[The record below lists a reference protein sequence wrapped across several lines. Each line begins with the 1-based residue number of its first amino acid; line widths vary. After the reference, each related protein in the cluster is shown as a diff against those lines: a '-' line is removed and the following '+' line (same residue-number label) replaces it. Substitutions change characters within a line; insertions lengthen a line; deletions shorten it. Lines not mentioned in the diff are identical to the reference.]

1 MHVVVKLRME
11 LTVALSNFALIHRML
26 PSYFASHCYTRCDA
40 LGAWDCLNPTPR
52 EGDVHEQ
59 ASAYVKAKYCAYML

>member
-11 LTVALSNFALIHRML
+11 LAAPLINFALIHRML
-26 PSYFASHCYTRCDA
+26 PSAFASNCCNRCDA

-52 EGDVHEQ
+52 GGDVHEQ
-59 ASAYVKAKYCAYML
+59 ASAYTQEEYCAYS